1 MKRRSRISVIVIISM
16 IFINLSGCSIVDKA
30 KIKLNLKNMDF
41 EYFNENKVDKVV
53 IQSSRDTGFRFMV
66 TDKNTIKQVYD
77 LLSSA
82 KVVSGKA
89 DYDSDYVFEVYTGE
103 KVKKFNYIVGAYD
116 SDKGNFYD
124 ENKQYIVSKRLDN
137 DIIQNLEISNR
148 KPMNFKNVYYESILK
163 VIDQNKDLL
172 NKGGKSVGIDIS
184 GDVDVTQYQYS
195 VDISDFMTNVNDLVP
210 KATKV
215 NKDREKYDIIISV
228 RTYGFKTTKYKSII
242 TIENK
247 ADKSQK
253 ITYVDCLNESSTWQI
268 NLLNKKPSSW

>member
-1 MKRRSRISVIVIISM
+1 MKKKNRIAVIIVLVTMLLS
-16 IFINLSGCSIVDKA
+16 LSGCSIVDKT
-30 KIKLNLKNMDF
+30 KIKLNMKNLDF
-41 EYFNENKVDKVV
+41 EYFNQNKVDKVV
-53 IQSSRDTGFRFMV
+53 IQSARDTSFRFMV

-89 DYDSDYVFEVYTGE
+89 DYDSDYIFEVYIGD

-148 KPMNFKNVYYESILK
+148 KPMNFKNVYYESIQK
-163 VIDQNKDLL
+163 VIEKNKDYL

-195 VDISDFMTNVNDLVP
+195 IDIADFMNSVTEMVP
-210 KATKV
+210 KANKI
-215 NKDREKYDIIISV
+215 NKDREKYDIIVSV

-247 ADKSQK
+247 TDKSQ
-253 ITYVDCLNESSTWQI
+253 IVTYVDCLNESNTWQI
-268 NLLNKKPSSW
+268 NLLSKKPSTW